1 MRTLSEV
8 SKRTRDAGQVSTG
21 AAPTSEL
28 RLRVISSIVLAV
40 VAIST
45 AWLGGPLFSALWL
58 AAGIAVAFEW
68 MVLTRVARAMPVVA
82 VTGVGLATIGVAGWM
97 GTPQPALTAIL
108 ACAAGLAL
116 LVARTGRDRSWV
128 GLGFGYAAAIALV
141 PIAARDRP
149 DLGAPSILWMFAVV
163 WTTDVAAFFA
173 GRAIGGPKL
182 WPSVSPKKTW
192 SGFAGGLVAGTS
204 AGLLLASAAVRAG
217 FVLPAGWGAI
227 AIGSALASV
236 ASQAGDLGESALKR
250 RFEVKDS
257 GWLIPGHGG
266 VMDRLDGFAAVCLLV
281 GLALAGARLAGQP
294 SAP

>member
-1 MRTLSEV
+1 MNNRTCDGGHV
-8 SKRTRDAGQVSTG
+8 SPP
-21 AAPTSEL
+21 AAPASEL
-28 RLRVISSIVLAV
+28 RLRVISSLVLAL
-40 VAIST
+40 VAVST
-45 AWLGGPLFSALWL
+45 TWSGGPLFSALWL

-68 MVLTRVARAMPVVA
+68 MTVTRVAHPMPVVIVA
-82 VTGVGLATIGVAGWM
+82 GAGLATVVVARWLGVS
-97 GTPQPALTAIL
+97 QPALATIL

-116 LVARTGRDRSWV
+116 VVARTGRDRSWV

-141 PIAARDRP
+141 PIVARDRP

-182 WPSVSPKKTW
+182 WPAVSPRKTW
-192 SGFAGGLVAGTS
+192 SGFVGGLAAGTA
-204 AGLLLASAAVRAG
+204 AGLLLASAAWRAG
-217 FVLPAGWGAI
+217 FALPAGWGTI
-227 AIGSALASV
+227 ALASALASV
-236 ASQAGDLGESALKR
+236 ASQAGDLAESALKR

-266 VMDRLDGFAAVCLLV
+266 VMDRLDGFAAVCILV
-281 GLALAGARLAGQP
+281 GLALAGFRFVGQP